1 MHRVLQITGMSKAFP
16 GTLALDQVD
25 FDVVEGEVHALVGQN
40 GSGKSTLI
48 KVLAG
53 FHAAESGTS
62 VEVDGE
68 PVKLGDG
75 AASRDAGFRFVHQ
88 DLALVQ
94 DLSVLENLAFG
105 RGFRRGFA
113 GRILWKEEEKAAQ
126 ALIES
131 LGYDFDVR
139 EPVATLAAAERT
151 GVAIARALQDAEGAR
166 VLVLDEPT
174 ATLPTSEVQVLFAAI
189 RRVQQRG
196 LGVIYVSHRLDEVFE
211 IAQRVTVLRDGRRVG
226 TWETNAID
234 ENQLIESMTG
244 GVPLKARKPTSASQ
258 GAPRL
263 EVNDVGG
270 EALKSLSF
278 SVRAGEVL
286 GIAGLTGSGRDE
298 LLPLLFGA
306 VDGRGRVTVD
316 GTDVPISDPRAAK
329 AAGLALVPADRH
341 RQGGILLMSLQ
352 ENVTLTDL
360 GRNTSRG
367 RLSRSKER
375 AEVEDWL
382 TRLDVRPPTA
392 EAALDSLS
400 GGNQQ
405 KIVIAK
411 WLRTVPSVLLL
422 DEPTQGVDVGAKASI
437 HALVRQA
444 ADQGAAVVLASSD
457 DEEIEDT
464 CDRVLVLRDGRL
476 AGELA
481 GDEVSIEALGRLQ
494 LAAESPARGSSE
506 TDAG

>member
-1 MHRVLQITGMSKAFP
+1 MSKAFP
-16 GTLALDQVD
+16 GTLALDSVD
-25 FDVVEGEVHALVGQN
+25 FDVAAGEVHALVGQN

-53 FHAAESGTS
+53 FHHADAGAT

-75 AASRDAGFRFVHQ
+75 PASHAAGFRFVHQ

-113 GRILWKEEEKAAQ
+113 GRIRWKDEQRAAQ
-126 ALIES
+126 ALVES

-139 EPVATLAAAERT
+139 EPVATLAAAEKT
-151 GVAIARALQDAEGAR
+151 GVAIARALQDEEGAR

-174 ATLPTSEVQVLFAAI
+174 ATLPTSEVDVLFAAV
-189 RRVQQRG
+189 RRVQARG

-211 IAQRVTVLRDGRRVG
+211 IAGRVTVLRDGRRVG
-226 TWETNAID
+226 TWETKAID
-234 ENQLIESMTG
+234 EHQLIERMTG
-244 GVPLKARKPTSASQ
+244 GVPLKAGKATAATVGES
-258 GAPRL
+258 RL
-263 EVNDVGG
+263 EVSDVGG
-270 EALKSLSF
+270 ETLETLSF

-298 LLPLLFGA
+298 LLPLLFGVA
-306 VDGRGRVTVD
+306 PRRGRITVD
-316 GTDVPISDPRAAK
+316 GTDVPRSDPHAAK

-341 RQGGILLMSLQ
+341 RQGGILLMSLR

-360 GRNTSRG
+360 GRHTSRT
-367 RLSRSKER
+367 RLSHAKER
-375 AEVEDWL
+375 AEVEQWIE
-382 TRLDVRPPTA
+382 TLDVRPPTA
-392 EAALDSLS
+392 DAALDSLS

-405 KIVIAK
+405 KIVLAK
-411 WLRTVPSVLLL
+411 WLRTNPGVLLL

-437 HALVRQA
+437 HALVRRA
-444 ADQGAAVVLASSD
+444 ADEGAAVVLASSD

-464 CDRVLVLRDGRL
+464 CDRVLVLRDGTL
-476 AGELA
+476 AGELV
-481 GDEVSIEALGRLQ
+481 GDEVSRETLGRLQ
-494 LAAESPARGSSE
+494 LSGAAKA
-506 TDAG
+506 

>member
-1 MHRVLQITGMSKAFP
+1 MHRVLQIKGMSKAFP
-16 GTLALDQVD
+16 GTLALDNVD

-53 FHAAESGTS
+53 FHTAESGAV

-68 PVKLGDG
+68 PIKLGDG
-75 AASRDAGFRFVHQ
+75 AASHDAGFRFVHQ

-105 RGFRRGFA
+105 RGFQRGVA
-113 GRILWKEEEKAAQ
+113 GRILWKDEQKSAQ
-126 ALIES
+126 ALVES

-139 EPVATLAAAERT
+139 EPVATLAAAEKT

-234 ENQLIESMTG
+234 ENQLIEFMTG
-244 GVPLKARKPTSASQ
+244 GVPLKARKATSAAH

-263 EVNDVGG
+263 EVHDVGG
-270 EALKSLSF
+270 EALKRLSF

-298 LLPLLFGA
+298 LLPVLFGA
-306 VDGRGRVTVD
+306 AQGRGRVAVD

-341 RQGGILLMSLQ
+341 RQGGILLMSLE

-360 GRNTSRG
+360 GRHTSRG
-367 RLSRSKER
+367 RLRRSKER
-375 AEVEDWL
+375 AEVEEWL
-382 TRLDVRPPTA
+382 TTLDVRPPFP

-405 KIVIAK
+405 KIVLGK
-411 WLRTVPSVLLL
+411 WLSRGCDVLLL
-422 DEPTQGVDVGAKASI
+422 DEPTRGIDVGAKVEIYRLLRKLTEQGLAILLISSDMLEVLGLSDRV
-437 HALVRQA
+437 AVMRRGRLVRTLDN
-444 ADQGAAVVLASSD
+444 ADVS
-457 DEEIEDT
+457 EEEVI
-464 CDRVLVLRDGRL
+464 RL
-476 AGELA
+476 ALGAE
-481 GDEVSIEALGRLQ
+481 EVPRVGV
-494 LAAESPARGSSE
+494 G
-506 TDAG
+506 

>member
-1 MHRVLQITGMSKAFP
+1 MSKAFP
-16 GTLALDQVD
+16 GTLALDYVD
-25 FDVVEGEVHALVGQN
+25 FDVIEGEVHALVGQN

-68 PVKLGDG
+68 PVRLGDG
-75 AASRDAGFRFVHQ
+75 AASHGAGFRFVHQ

-105 RGFRRGFA
+105 RGFQRGFA
-113 GRILWKEEEKAAQ
+113 GRILWKEEQKAAQ
-126 ALIES
+126 ALVES

-174 ATLPTSEVQVLFAAI
+174 ATLPTSEVDVLFAAI
-189 RRVQQRG
+189 RRVQERG

-211 IAQRVTVLRDGRRVG
+211 IAQRVTILRDGRRVG
-226 TWETNAID
+226 TWETKAID
-234 ENQLIESMTG
+234 EDQLIELMTG
-244 GVPLKARKPTSASQ
+244 GVPLKARKPASAAQ
-258 GAPRL
+258 GKPLL
-263 EVNDVGG
+263 EVHEVGG

-278 SVRAGEVL
+278 SVRPGEVL
-286 GIAGLTGSGRDE
+286 GVAGLTGSGRDE

-306 VDGRGRVTVD
+306 VQGRGRVAVD
-316 GTDVPISDPRAAK
+316 GTDVPISDPQAAK

-341 RQGGILLMSLQ
+341 RQGGILLMSLG

-360 GRNTSRG
+360 ERHTSRG
-367 RLSRSKER
+367 RLRHSKER
-375 AEVEDWL
+375 AEIEDWL
-382 TRLDVRPPTA
+382 TRLDVRPPVA

-405 KIVIAK
+405 KIVLAK
-411 WLRTVPSVLLL
+411 WLRMTPRVLLL

-437 HALVRQA
+437 HTLVRSA

-476 AGELA
+476 AGELV
-481 GDEVSIEALGRLQ
+481 GDEVSMETLGRLQ
-494 LAAESPARGSSE
+494 LAAGSAMSGPSESVG
-506 TDAG
+506 G

>member
-1 MHRVLQITGMSKAFP
+1 MRRVLEIRGMSKAFP
-16 GTLALDQVD
+16 GTLALDNVD
-25 FDVVEGEVHALVGQN
+25 FDVLEGEVHALVGQN

-53 FHAAESGTS
+53 FHAAESGAS

-75 AASRDAGFRFVHQ
+75 AASHAAGFRFVHQ

-105 RGFRRGFA
+105 RGFQRGFG
-113 GRILWKEEEKAAQ
+113 GRILWKKEQKTAQ
-126 ALIES
+126 ALVES

-139 EPVATLAAAERT
+139 EPVATLAAAEKT

-174 ATLPTSEVQVLFAAI
+174 ATLPTSEVEALFSAI
-189 RRVQQRG
+189 RRVKQRG
-196 LGVIYVSHRLDEVFE
+196 LGVVYVSHRLDEVFD

-226 TWETNAID
+226 TWETKAID
-234 ENQLIESMTG
+234 ENQLIELMTG
-244 GVPLKARKPTSASQ
+244 GIPLKPPKATSPAHGS
-258 GAPRL
+258 PRL
-263 EVNDVGG
+263 EVHEVGG
-270 EALKSLSF
+270 EALQSLSF

-306 VDGRGRVTVD
+306 AHGRGRISVD
-316 GTDVPISDPRAAK
+316 GTAVPVSNPRAAK

-341 RQGGILLMSLQ
+341 RHGGILLMSLE

-360 GRNTSRG
+360 QRHTSRG
-367 RLSRSKER
+367 RLRHGRER

-382 TRLDVRPPTA
+382 TKLDVRPPDA

-405 KIVIAK
+405 KIVLAK
-411 WLRTVPSVLLL
+411 WLRTTPKVLLL

-437 HALVRQA
+437 HTLVRRA
-444 ADQGAAVVLASSD
+444 ADEGAAVVVASSD

-476 AGELA
+476 AGELV
-481 GDEVSIEALGRLQ
+481 GDDVSMEALGRLQ
-494 LAAESPARGSSE
+494 LTGASPTDGSSE
-506 TDAG
+506 PAG